1 MLFEKIKTI
10 SASTWNFLAKEL
22 EAKSLPYSV
31 SSLLQRIKR
40 LIIAHPNPSPPL
52 ISEIIRLSSKNN
64 LALVCL
70 LLLKDVDNPTWTLVK
85 NKIYQTEGT
94 EQQEL
99 LMAVMSRTDVPAST
113 KETVKNMYHSGGEQI
128 KLKIVKASLLSHSI
142 FHNDIL
148 NIFLQDESESIRKV
162 IKDYLS
168 EYNER
173 YQHEKSKLSKENQE
187 RLESIMVG
195 EGTRQNI
202 SRDYSSLSYE
212 QCLSLIDVSDY

>member
-1 MLFEKIKTI
+1 MIVTGSDFEAAQQGVMLFEKIKTI

-85 NKIYQTEGT
+85 NKIYQSLAA
-94 EQQEL
+94 EQ
-99 LMAVMSRTDVPAST
+99 SC
-113 KETVKNMYHSGGEQI
+113 HSP
-128 KLKIVKASLLSHSI
+128 
-142 FHNDIL
+142 D
-148 NIFLQDESESIRKV
+148 
-162 IKDYLS
+162 
-168 EYNER
+168 
-173 YQHEKSKLSKENQE
+173 
-187 RLESIMVG
+187 
-195 EGTRQNI
+195 
-202 SRDYSSLSYE
+202 
-212 QCLSLIDVSDY
+212 